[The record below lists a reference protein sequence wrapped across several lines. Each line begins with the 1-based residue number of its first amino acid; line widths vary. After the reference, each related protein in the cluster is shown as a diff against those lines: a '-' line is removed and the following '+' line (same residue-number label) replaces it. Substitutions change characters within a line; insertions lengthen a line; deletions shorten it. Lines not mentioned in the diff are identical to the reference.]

1 MASATSSR
9 AEAVQWRGQRRTPG
23 FEAADTR
30 AYVRRCLPSADYQE
44 SGSLVSII
52 ILGLVALFIGLRLY
66 SVLGERTGHEQQLTL
81 KPADAEGAGAPRP
94 AVAVQ
99 GQAQPAEPLDTAY
112 LPTAGPGVRALLAA
126 DPSFDVARFLEGAQG
141 AYRMILEAFWRGDI
155 AEVRGFLDS
164 DIAAAF
170 DAAIAERKAA
180 GQSLDNRLIAIEQA
194 LIAECNLLGSVAT
207 VTVRFEADI
216 AAVTRDAEGNVVAG
230 SLSDAVQTRD
240 RWTFRRDLKSSDPN
254 WILIET
260 DDE

>member
-1 MASATSSR
+1 M
-9 AEAVQWRGQRRTPG
+9 
-23 FEAADTR
+23 
-30 AYVRRCLPSADYQE
+30 
-44 SGSLVSII
+44 VSII
-52 ILGLVALFIGLRLY
+52 ILALVALFIGLRLY

-81 KPADAEGAGAPRP
+81 KPADAEGSPGLRP
-94 AVAVQ
+94 AAAAH
-99 GQAQPAEPLDTAY
+99 GQPQSSEPLDTAY

-141 AYRMILEAFWRGDI
+141 AYRMVLQAFWKGDI
-155 AEVRGFLDS
+155 DEVRFFLDP

-170 DAAIAERKAA
+170 DNAIAERQAV
-180 GQSLDNRLIAIEQA
+180 GQRLDNRLIAIEQA
-194 LIAECNLLGSVAT
+194 LIAEANLVGRVAT

-216 AAVTRDAEGNVVAG
+216 AAVTRDSEGHVVAG

-240 RWTFRRDLKSSDPN
+240 RWTFRRDLSSSDPN